1 MEESKVSRI
10 IRELKALHYIA
21 SILLFAYAWSQY
33 KMRYEIILA
42 FRYNYYVLALYAAV
56 LLFLER
62 IYNAYSLEFTS
73 AADCGFSL
81 TLSTTISILL
91 LYLVPLVA
99 WKKFYPIQT
108 YLFLIVVQ
116 TAWNFLWAFFSGWI
130 YSAIQ
135 SPILTAIVFRSRVN
149 AHRMDSVSGFKKRF
163 KVIEFVEDPKTAEEI
178 IASMG
183 DCKAVVLADIDRDI
197 RDEMVMYCAEKGIQV
212 FLLPGLGDT
221 ILMSGIH
228 MQSFSVPVVRVWPDV
243 HPEYLLFKRI
253 MDIILSSLA
262 IVITSP
268 IMLITAICIHS
279 YDKGPAIY
287 RQVRLTRN
295 GKTFEMLKFRSMRM
309 DAEADGVAR
318 LSSGENDSRVTPIGR
333 AIRRIRLDELP
344 QLFNVLKG
352 DMSLVGPR
360 PERPEIAAE
369 YEEKIPEFHLRL
381 AVKAG
386 LTGYAQIYGKYNS
399 NPYEKLQ
406 MDILYIN
413 RMSFLVD
420 LRIFFATV
428 RILFMKE
435 STAGVKEGRTTAMTE
450 KEIEFGTA
458 EKTEDINNS
467 ISLEE
472 WNKQFHSKRWEEK
485 KEEEEIRIH
494 FADNESGEKP

>member
-21 SILLFAYAWSQY
+21 SILLFAYTWSQY
-33 KMRYEIILA
+33 KVRYEIVLA
-42 FRYNYYVLALYAAV
+42 FRYDYYVVALYAAV

-108 YLFLIVVQ
+108 YLFLIAVQ

-135 SPILTAIVFRSRVN
+135 SPILTAIVFRSRGN

-163 KVIEFVEDPKTAEEI
+163 KVIEFVEDPHNTGEI

-243 HPEYLLFKRI
+243 HPEYLFFKRI
-253 MDIILSSLA
+253 LDIVFSVLA

-268 IMLITAICIHS
+268 IMLITAIAIHS

-318 LSSGENDSRVTPIGR
+318 LSSGEDDSRITPIGR
-333 AIRRIRLDELP
+333 AIRMIRLDELP

-352 DMSLVGPR
+352 DMTLVGPR
-360 PERPEIAAE
+360 PERPEIAAQ
-369 YEEKIPEFHLRL
+369 YEEQIPEFHLRL
-381 AVKAG
+381 AAKAG

-428 RILFMKE
+428 RVLFMKE
-435 STAGVKEGRTTAMTE
+435 STEGIKEGSITAM
-450 KEIEFGTA
+450 
-458 EKTEDINNS
+458 
-467 ISLEE
+467 
-472 WNKQFHSKRWEEK
+472 QPEEK
-485 KEEEEIRIH
+485 KPIKAEKAKSAGTGKSLEGWNALFESGNKNVQSEAEEIRIH
-494 FADNESGEKP
+494 LVENE